1 MIKYS
6 NFKIK
11 YEFLRNNHQQK
22 RRECYL
28 KIISPFNQFQII
40 YQANK
45 KRLEILKEARN
56 VNNSSK
62 IKILKMK
69 LEAKYSIAFNKIL
82 FKRQRIEETW
92 QMS

>member
-11 YEFLRNNHQQK
+11 YESLRNNHQQK

-28 KIISPFNQFQII
+28 KIISPFNQFRII

-45 KRLEILKEARN
+45 KQLEILKEARN
-56 VNNSSK
+56 VHNSSK

-82 FKRQRIEETW
+82 FNRQRIEETW